1 MKFFSRILRTDPD
14 KYAGIAWPATAHAD
28 GDAGLTPDARPSPPP
43 AAAAGVAAAAA
54 AAAAEEEEE
63 EEEEDDD
70 DDDMLIK
77 FLEFMSVGVVYTV
90 CGSVQ
95 WVRQNLIPDS
105 EKTRKL
111 LASRDNRYCTHSRD
125 TSLQTVHYSTKYYVQ
140 LSTDHFK
147 KKKKRV

>member
-28 GDAGLTPDARPSPPP
+28 GDAGLTPDARPSLPP

-77 FLEFMSVGVVYTV
+77 FLELEFMSVGVVY
-90 CGSVQ
+90 CISMSVQ
-95 WVRQNLIPDS
+95 WVRQNLIL
-105 EKTRKL
+105 TQRKL
-111 LASRDNRYCTHSRD
+111 ENSWHPAI
-125 TSLQTVHYSTKYYVQ
+125 Q
-140 LSTDHFK
+140 
-147 KKKKRV
+147 

>member
-77 FLEFMSVGVVYTV
+77 FLEFMSVGVVY
-90 CGSVQ
+90 CM
-95 WVRQNLIPDS
+95 WVSAVGQTKPDS

-111 LASRDNRYCTHSRD
+111 LASRDNR
-125 TSLQTVHYSTKYYVQ
+125 
-140 LSTDHFK
+140 
-147 KKKKRV
+147 